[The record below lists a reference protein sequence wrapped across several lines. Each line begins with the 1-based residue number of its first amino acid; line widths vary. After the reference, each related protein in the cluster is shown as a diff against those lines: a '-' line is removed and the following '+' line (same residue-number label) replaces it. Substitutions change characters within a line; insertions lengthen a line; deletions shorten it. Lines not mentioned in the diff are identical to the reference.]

1 MTIHRE
7 RPMPSPNGR
16 FETKP
21 LSFVTDCH
29 RVRPLNDAFVERLRA
44 SIREKGYK
52 AQRPLCVTPDGVLW
66 DGNHRFEALRSAG
79 ADAAPMYIFEPE
91 SLDRAA
97 FESNEADQ
105 DALPSTF
112 VDYAESV
119 WRKLEGATQQE
130 VADEMGWS
138 RSKVADYS
146 SLRKLSVD
154 AWGTVATSTRE
165 SVSPDDTAA
174 TGFVA
179 TATFTERLLR
189 DIVTLSPTQQ
199 LELVTELADGTI
211 TKGKFKSR
219 AKAYAHRNA
228 LQNHV
233 RQQLGDIHVDLV
245 REAIDPIERGLY
257 DKHDADSEAVAKLIG
272 HVRDKWAKKNSVT
285 LLHGD
290 FFDQVGSVGAGSVDL
305 IVTDPPYNIANER
318 VFTLEGRSDIS
329 QDFGEW
335 DKFEHADFLK
345 FCAAFG
351 AELFRILRPGGSAYV
366 FVADRYLSHLRD
378 ILEAVGFD
386 AQITIPWHK
395 TNPGTQVVK
404 TTFKS
409 ACEFILFVTK
419 GEGHTF
425 NWLGEN
431 EMHNHIEAPICG
443 GSERLVDSKGN
454 TLHPTQKPLR
464 VLRHLIEVSSRP
476 GDLVFDGFMGVGST
490 GHAAIELDRK
500 FTGIE
505 VDDVFFVAAEQRL
518 QGVNHG

>member
-1 MTIHRE
+1 MT
-7 RPMPSPNGR
+7 PPNGH

-21 LSFVTDCH
+21 LSFVTDFH
-29 RVRPLNDAFVERLRA
+29 RVRPLNESFVERLRE

-66 DGNHRFEALRSAG
+66 DGNHRFEALQTEG
-79 ADAAPMYIFEPE
+79 ADAAPMYIFEPQ

-97 FESNEADQ
+97 FESNEADR
-105 DALPSTF
+105 DALPQTF
-112 VDYAESV
+112 VDYAETV
-119 WRKLEGATQQE
+119 WRKLENATQQE

-138 RSKVADYS
+138 RSKVAQFARMESLGTEVWSVVTS
-146 SLRKLSVD
+146 SVRASVLPGD
-154 AWGTVATSTRE
+154 CLVTDNVTSVT
-165 SVSPDDTAA
+165 D
-174 TGFVA
+174 FN
-179 TATFTERLLR
+179 ERLLR
-189 DIVTLSPTQQ
+189 DIVTLTSSQQ
-199 LELVTELADGTI
+199 RELVTELADGTI

-228 LQNHV
+228 LEDHV
-233 RQQLGDIHVDLV
+233 AQQLGDIHVDLV

-290 FFDQVGSVGAGSVDL
+290 FFEQVTSVGSESVDL

-351 AELFRILRPGGSAYV
+351 AELFRILRPGGSAYI
-366 FVADRYLSHLRD
+366 FVADRYVSHLRD
-378 ILEAVGFD
+378 ILEAIGFE
-386 AQITIPWHK
+386 ARATIPWHK

-404 TTFKS
+404 TNYKS
-409 ACEFILFVTK
+409 SVEYILFLTS

-518 QGVNHG
+518 QGVNHGD

>member
-1 MTIHRE
+1 
-7 RPMPSPNGR
+7 MPSPNGH

-21 LSFVTDCH
+21 LSFVTDFH
-29 RVRPLNDAFVERLRA
+29 RVRPLNESFVERLRE

-66 DGNHRFEALRSAG
+66 DGNHRFEALQTEGAG
-79 ADAAPMYIFEPE
+79 AAPMYIFEPE

-97 FESNEADQ
+97 FESNEADR
-105 DALPSTF
+105 DALPQTF
-112 VDYAESV
+112 VDYAETV
-119 WRKLEGATQQE
+119 WRKLEDATQQE

-138 RSKVADYS
+138 RSYVKQYAALQKLDSEAWEVIGTTCRENALVPADC
-146 SLRKLSVD
+146 SVPTN
-154 AWGTVATSTRE
+154 GTAV
-165 SVSPDDTAA
+165 P
-174 TGFVA
+174 
-179 TATFTERLLR
+179 FTERLLR
-189 DIVTLSPTQQ
+189 DIVTLTSRQQ
-199 LELVTELADGTI
+199 LELVTELADGVI

-228 LQNHV
+228 LEDHV
-233 RQQLGDIHVDLV
+233 RQQLGDIHEDLV
-245 REAIDPIERGLY
+245 REAIDPIDRGIY

-290 FFDQVGSVGAGSVDL
+290 FFDQVPSVGAESVDL

-318 VFTLEGRSDIS
+318 VFSLEGRSDIS

-366 FVADRYLSHLRD
+366 FVADRYLSHLGD
-378 ILEAVGFD
+378 ILEVVGFD
-386 AQITIPWHK
+386 VRITIPWHK

-409 ACEFILFVTK
+409 SVEYILFLTK

-443 GSERLVDSKGN
+443 GAERLVDSKGN

-518 QGVNHG
+518 QGVNHGD